1 MEVLLSA
8 MNLVDWRYIET
19 LNITSDVIIINQCD
33 KNEEY
38 RINRNGQNI
47 SFYSSKERG
56 LSRSRNMA
64 IKNASSEICILC
76 DNDVEYV
83 SDYDS
88 IIEEK
93 FLEYP
98 DADLIV
104 FYIKRDEKSKPY
116 VNKDCRLNHKLALKV
131 FSPEIAFR
139 KSILKKNCIEF
150 NEKFGAGS
158 TYMMGEENIFLYE
171 CLRKG
176 LKIMYT
182 PTKIAELRYEESTWK
197 INGRN
202 EKFFK
207 DKGACYYAM
216 EPKFSTLMNIQFV
229 IRKKKLYEMSML
241 QAFNFMQQ
249 GKKEYRHSLGE
260 KV

>member
-139 KSILKKNCIEF
+139 TSILKKNCIEF
-150 NEKFGAGS
+150 NE
-158 TYMMGEENIFLYE
+158 
-171 CLRKG
+171 
-176 LKIMYT
+176 IMYT